1 MLLRNKLNS
10 NIIPSNYGRLPRPFA
25 PGPYGVMHR
34 RPRLIPTHAAASSS
48 SSYGWTMHFPSKRRT
63 TTISASTSTSS
74 SLAQPAVVQIPG
86 SQQEA
91 VETAVQCLI
100 PALHPH
106 ISNLKTSKTSK
117 GFSNVSRAGSASNR
131 FAVEIPVLDTSAQAT
146 VDLASL
152 IIRAIAA
159 RVKQLSGATAAAAV
173 AQSNWTVVHARED
186 AVQSA
191 RSRGGSG
198 GVDVLGLREACKQPQ
213 LGGLLLVVEPSVSDV
228 ALVEQLLDEVWVGPA
243 AVILNPQWAQQGIT
257 LPTEYQRVVESIA
270 IVYSFLPCAVQGLL
284 GSKEGAVLRMIE
296 PGAAAAGGSSWRILL
311 KERDEYVQVGAMTRR
326 PTSGDL
332 ELAFI
337 NAAAASSPLTKTAKF
352 LRGLIPGNKNG

>member
-117 GFSNVSRAGSASNR
+117 
-131 FAVEIPVLDTSAQAT
+131 AT

-270 IVYSFLPCAVQGLL
+270 IVYSFLPCAVQVWSLPAICV
-284 GSKEGAVLRMIE
+284 SVC
-296 PGAAAAGGSSWRILL
+296 
-311 KERDEYVQVGAMTRR
+311 RR
-326 PTSGDL
+326 EVVMVDRT
-332 ELAFI
+332 EQ
-337 NAAAASSPLTKTAKF
+337 
-352 LRGLIPGNKNG
+352 RG